1 MVGRRVDSV
10 VHRSNIV
17 SLETKWGGGGG
28 EQCESGQC
36 CT

>member
-28 EQCESGQC
+28 AV
-36 CT
+36 